1 MTSTAPNLNRLCI
14 WQQNLN
20 KSHAAQLT
28 LLNGPLAKHWDV
40 LALQEPVIDHR
51 LGLTKANSHWRVVYP
66 THKYTLDSKPR
77 AVTLVNTK
85 ISTNCWEQIPFPS
98 KDVVIVQFRGAQGAC
113 TIFNIYNDGTHD
125 GTLTELKNFLSTEIA
140 KVRPSQN
147 DHLFWLGDFNR
158 HHPMW
163 DEERNSHLFTNTALD
178 AAQKLLDILSDFGL
192 VQALPKDLPTLVSSS
207 TGNWTR
213 PDNVFCTDHS
223 LESIISCT
231 TDPGQRG
238 PKTDHVPIL
247 TKLDLE
253 VSLATGPGTKNYR
266 EVNWEEFEEQLEIR
280 LARLPPPVPITT
292 EGDFQQIT
300 KNLDA
305 TLRSVVDEYVPTS
318 RPCPHARRWWT
329 KELTEMKKTA
339 NRLSRQSYKFRALP
353 DHPCHAESKDA
364 DKRLVNE
371 IFKAKKEHW
380 QSWLEESMDTDLWT
394 AHQYINSTPGDGG
407 RARIPTLVGKDAQGN
422 AKTAA
427 TNEEKGEM
435 LAKMLFPPPPDVSSV
450 PANPAYPAPVEQWTP
465 ITHEQLT
472 KAISNLS
479 PYKAP
484 GPDGV
489 ANIVF
494 KRCTAILT
502 DHLLPVFNAVFT
514 LKMYYEPWR
523 ESITVILRK
532 PGKPDYS
539 TPKAYRPIALL
550 NTTAKLLSA
559 IVAERTSY
567 TLEAHNLLPNTHFGG
582 RPGRSTSDSLHLFET
597 TVRHAWRQGNVVSAL
612 FLDIEGAFP
621 NAVTDRLIHNMRIR
635 RLPKAITSYTERLL
649 RGRKT
654 RLRFDDYV
662 SDWVAITNGIGQGDP
677 LSMILYIIY
686 NSDLVDVAKGK
697 NELALAFVDDTA
709 YLAIGKTFQ
718 ETHKILNDM
727 LERAGGGYQWS
738 ADHNSRFE
746 PSKFAL
752 IDFSLNRTKDRPP
765 LVTRNTTITPSKAHK
780 FLGVIIDQ
788 ELRWREQVNHALGK
802 GTQYTLLMRRLSG
815 TSWGTP
821 TKLIRQLYQAVV
833 IPRVTYAASI
843 WARPIFKHNSDIPQR
858 GSIGVAKQL
867 ARIQRM
873 AAITI
878 LGAMQTSPTDSL
890 DLHAFLL
897 PTPLLIQKLLYRSMS
912 RMATLPNTHPLHDK
926 IKWIEKHNVRRHKSA
941 LHHLVHSLS
950 IKPSMIETIWTH
962 PTKPS
967 TVPPMKTSIASSKD
981 ESITQ
986 LAEITC
992 KTQVF
997 SDGSCTEGQV
1007 GAAAVLVIDGH
1018 QTATLRYHLGPASE
1032 HTVFEAELVGLIL
1045 AAYLLSESEDAT
1057 YPAVI
1062 LADNQAAIQASEYP
1076 AARSGHYLCLRFRS
1090 LLRKVIREN
1099 KITRQDIMLQWIAGH
1114 KEVEGNEAA
1123 DQAAKVAAKDAKA
1136 TSPKDLL
1143 PPCLRK
1149 SLPIGISAARQK
1161 YKEEVL
1167 AIWDKQWKSSKR
1179 YAHLSRIDPSAPS
1192 KKFLSIT
1199 SHLPKSKAGIVYQL
1213 RSGHVALNK
1222 HLHRI
1227 NKSDT
1232 PSCLQCEAGP
1242 PETVH
1247 HFLFDCPRYDRER
1260 HRLRNSLGRRALS
1273 TSHLLAHK
1281 EGLKELMKYVA
1292 ETGRFKRISGEGPIE
1307 FRDTG

>member
-1 MTSTAPNLNRLCI
+1 MNNTTPLVNRLGI

-20 KSHAAQLT
+20 KSNAAQLT
-28 LLNGPLAKHWDV
+28 LLNGPVAKHWDI

-66 THKYTLDSKPR
+66 THKFTQDSIPR
-77 AVTLVNTK
+77 AVTLINSK

-98 KDVVIVQFRGAQGAC
+98 RDVVIIQIRGAQGAC

-125 GTLTELKNFLSTEIA
+125 RTLTELKDFLSTNIA
-140 KVRPSQN
+140 KVRPSPN

-223 LESIISCT
+223 TDTIISCT
-231 TDPGQRG
+231 TDPGQKG

-253 VSLATGPGTKNYR
+253 ATQAPGQGTKNYR
-266 EVNWEEFEEQLEIR
+266 DVIWEEFEESLENR
-280 LARLPPPVPITT
+280 LAQLPPPSPIAT
-292 EGDFQQIT
+292 EEEFQRT
-300 KNLDA
+300 AKSLDSI
-305 TLRSVVDEYVPTS
+305 LREVVDEHVPS
-318 RPCPHARRWWT
+318 SKPCPHTRRWWS
-329 KELTEMKKTA
+329 KELTDLKKKT

-353 DHPCHAESKDA
+353 DHACHTESKDA
-364 DKRLVNE
+364 EKKLVNE
-371 IFKAKKEHW
+371 IFKAKREHW

-394 AHQYINSTPGDGG
+394 AHRYINSTPGDGS
-407 RARIPTLVGKDAQGN
+407 RARIPTLTGKDAQGN
-422 AKTAA
+422 TITAA
-427 TNEEKGEM
+427 SNEEKGEM
-435 LAKMLFPPPPDVSSV
+435 LAKMLFPLPPDVSSV
-450 PANPAYPAPVEQWTP
+450 PPDHAYPDPAERWTP

-472 KAISNLS
+472 KAINNLS

-489 ANIVF
+489 ANIVL
-494 KRCTAILT
+494 KRCSSLLT
-502 DHLLPVFNAVFT
+502 DHLLPIFNAVFT
-514 LKMYYEPWR
+514 LKTYYEPWR

-539 TPKAYRPIALL
+539 VPKAYRPIALL

-567 TLEAHNLLPNTHFGG
+567 ILEAHNLLPNTHFGG
-582 RPGRSTSDSLHLFET
+582 RPGRSTTDSLHLFET
-597 TVRHAWRQGNVVSAL
+597 TVKHAWRQGKVVSAL

-621 NAVTDRLIHNMRIR
+621 NAVTDRLIHNMRMR

-649 RGRKT
+649 QGRRT
-654 RLRFDDYV
+654 RLRFDDYT
-662 SDWVAITNGIGQGDP
+662 SEWVPITNGIGQGDP

-686 NSDLVDVAKGK
+686 NSDLVDVARGK
-697 NELALAFVDDTA
+697 DELALAFVDDTA
-709 YLAIGKTFQ
+709 FLAIGKTFQ
-718 ETHKILNDM
+718 ETHRILGDM

-752 IDFSLNRTKDRPP
+752 IDFSLNRSKERPP
-765 LVTRNTTITPSKAHK
+765 LTTRNITITPTRTHK
-780 FLGVIIDQ
+780 FLGIIIDQ

-802 GTQYTLLMRRLSG
+802 GAQYTLLMRRLSG
-815 TSWGTP
+815 ASWGVP
-821 TKLIRQLYQAVV
+821 TRLIRQLYQAVV
-833 IPRVTYAASI
+833 VPRVTYAASVWI
-843 WARPIFKHNSDIPQR
+843 RPIFKHDSDTPQR
-858 GSIGVAKQL
+858 GSIGVAKRL
-867 ARIQRM
+867 ARTQRM

-878 LGAMQTSPTDSL
+878 LGAMRSSPTDTL

-897 PTPLLIQKLLYRSMS
+897 PTPLLIQKLLFRSIS
-912 RMATLPNTHPLHDK
+912 RMATLPETHLLHDK
-926 IKWIEKHNVRRHKSA
+926 IKWVEKHDVRHHRSA
-941 LHHLVHSLS
+941 LHHLIHSFSL
-950 IKPSMIETIWTH
+950 KPSTIEIIRTH

-967 TVPPMKTSIASSKD
+967 TLPPMSTSIASTKE

-986 LAEITC
+986 LARLNC
-992 KTQVF
+992 KTQAY
-997 SDGSCTEGQV
+997 SDGSSTDGQV
-1007 GAAAVLVIDGH
+1007 GAAAVLYIDGH

-1045 AAYLLSESEDAT
+1045 AAHLLSESREAT

-1076 AARSGHYLCLRFRS
+1076 AARSGHYLCLRFRT

-1099 KITRQDIMLQWIAGH
+1099 KITRQDITLQWVAGH
-1114 KEVEGNEAA
+1114 KDVEGNEAA
-1123 DQAAKVAAKDAKA
+1123 DQAAKLAAKG
-1136 TSPKDLL
+1136 TTSSSPKDLL

-1149 SLPIGISAARQK
+1149 TLPIGISAARQK
-1161 YKEEVL
+1161 NKEEIHAL
-1167 AIWDKQWKSSKR
+1167 WDKQWRTSKR
-1179 YAHLSRIDPSAPS
+1179 FAHLSSIDSSAPS
-1192 KKFLSIT
+1192 KRFLTVT
-1199 SHLPKSKAGIVYQL
+1199 SHLPKSTAGIIYQL
-1213 RSGHVALNK
+1213 RSGHIALNK

-1227 NKSDT
+1227 NRSAM
-1232 PSCLQCEAGP
+1232 PACLQCEARP
-1242 PETVH
+1242 PESVH
-1247 HFLFDCPRYDRER
+1247 HFLFDCSRYDRER
-1260 HRLRNSLGRRALS
+1260 HKMRITLGRRAYS
-1273 TSHLLAHK
+1273 TSYLLAHK
-1281 EGLKELMKYVA
+1281 EGLKELLQYIA
-1292 ETGRFKRISGEGPIE
+1292 ATGRFKWISGEGAIE